1 MCKSTAGGGLQG
13 EKGLQRG
20 AAERGLLGVGCRGQA
35 TGVGLQRRG
44 CGGGGESRGGPQGE
58 GCRGRAAEGGLRSLR
73 IQI

>member
-44 CGGGGESRGGPQGE
+44 CGGGGSPEE
-58 GCRGRAAEGGLRSLR
+58 GLRGRAVEGGLQREG
-73 IQI
+73 

>member
-1 MCKSTAGGGLQG
+1 VCKSTAGGGLQG

-44 CGGGGESRGGPQGE
+44 CGGGGVQR
-58 GCRGRAAEGGLRSLR
+58 RASGGGL
-73 IQI
+73 